1 MLIDPERVAS
11 LIREAA
17 SEEILPRFS
26 ALDPA
31 DVAEKAPNDF
41 VTAADLAMEKR
52 LGRILA
58 DLLPGSVVL
67 GEEAF
72 AADPRLAEALVG
84 TDPVWVIDPLD
95 GTANFA
101 AGVPLFAVI
110 VALVTGGETRAGWI
124 YDPVGGRMAMGSQG
138 DGASMDGR
146 RLAIVRP
153 HNLYHMTGS
162 IYGRRFRE
170 SEAYGRLWA
179 RGRGRLG
186 LVFNTRSVGQE
197 YLARFWGRMHFGV
210 YTRLNPWDHAAGC
223 LLHQEAGGHVA
234 LFNGTPYRPTQST
247 PGMIVAPD
255 QMVWDDIDRTLIQPV
270 LSAVPT

>member
-1 MLIDPERVAS
+1 MPTDPDRVAA

-17 SEEILPRFS
+17 AEEILSRFS

-41 VTAADLAMEKR
+41 VTVADLAMEKR
-52 LGRILA
+52 LGRVLA

-72 AADPRLAEALVG
+72 ADNPRLADALVSPS
-84 TDPVWVIDPLD
+84 PVWVIDPLD

-110 VALVTGGETRAGWI
+110 VALVMNGETRAGWI
-124 YDPVGGRMAMGSQG
+124 YDPVGRRMAMGSLG
-138 DGASMDGR
+138 DGATMDGR
-146 RLAIVRP
+146 KLTIARP
-153 HNLYHMTGS
+153 NNLYHMTGS

-170 SEAYGRLWA
+170 SEAYRGLWA

-234 LFNGTPYRPTQST
+234 LFDGAPYRPTKST
-247 PGMIVAPD
+247 PGMVVAPD
-255 QMVWDDIDRTLIQPV
+255 RAVWEDIDRTLIQPV
-270 LSAVPT
+270 LSVAST